1 MNIEKNN
8 NYTLITPTEESLDAF
23 LEVLNISDFKA
34 ENVLIDFLN
43 SFELTVKQLDSFSKV
58 SKEKKEN
65 NTSFILIIKGI
76 EIDELE
82 DESLAI
88 VPTLT
93 EAKDTLEMDAI
104 ERDLGF

>member
-8 NYTLITPTEESLDAF
+8 NYTLITPTEDSLDAF
-23 LEVLNISDFKA
+23 LEVLNISDFTA

-43 SFELTVKQLDSFSKV
+43 SFELTVKQLDSFSKL
-58 SKEKKEN
+58 SLEKKEN
-65 NTSFILIIKGI
+65 NTSFILIVKGI